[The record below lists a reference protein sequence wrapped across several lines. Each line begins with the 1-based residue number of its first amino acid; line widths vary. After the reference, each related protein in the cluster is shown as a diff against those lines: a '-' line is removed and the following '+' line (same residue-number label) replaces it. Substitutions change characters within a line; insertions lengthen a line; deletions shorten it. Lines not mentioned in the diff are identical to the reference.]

1 MSADEILSFNTK
13 LLFILL
19 TITATLEY
27 IRRRSPQRRDFALLA
42 SALGYPLAITLLR
55 TFYPLKSSFLDLSG
69 AFALFAQPYF
79 LFRLLQYFRPS
90 RGRVSI
96 LILGGFILSCVLLV
110 TQLVA
115 NRALTITLIF
125 TYCSVA
131 EAYSTWGFYQ
141 RMRDAAGTL
150 RRRLRIIMI
159 SSAVFTLAFV
169 INAAKAQI
177 PSLGITPIAQAAA
190 AISAILFYLAFI
202 PPRWLR
208 RAWQM
213 EELRDYMSQAR
224 IAPASD
230 TFMADRFLQLSLG
243 AKQATNAQASGV
255 LKFDEAAQK
264 WSVVASTDQSLFSD
278 LVQRSQTLI
287 DHAWQQRRASHTFV
301 RDIFD
306 ATERGQ
312 LQKLGMQAWLLTPI
326 QSQARI
332 WGLLVVA
339 LKDRSLFIE
348 DDLNVLHLLAQ
359 ECALLLDNHRLID
372 ELQNY
377 SEQLEHKVEER
388 TVALQRSNEELRHY
402 AYVASHDLQEP
413 LRMVI
418 SYLELIEKRFP
429 DKLDTDGR
437 EFIAFA
443 VEGALRMKSLINDLL
458 MYSRL
463 ETRSHTFKWIDIQE
477 MLDKTKQLLK
487 VAIEETEAR
496 ITHDELPQIVADE
509 ELILQVFQNLISNA
523 IKYRS
528 TRQPEIHI
536 GATCKDRLWIFS
548 VRDNGIG
555 IEQKF
560 LERIF
565 IMFQRLHTRERYPG
579 TGIGLAICKKAV
591 ELHDGRIWAESE
603 YGQGTTFYFTIPLRK
618 ESDVRLSNAS

>member
-19 TITATLEY
+19 TITAIIDY

-42 SALGYPLAITLLR
+42 SALGYPLAITLIR

-90 RGRVSI
+90 RGRMSI
-96 LILGGFILSCVLLV
+96 LILAGFALSCVLLM

-125 TYCSVA
+125 AYCSAA

-141 RMRDAAGTL
+141 RMRSAVGTL
-150 RRRLRIIMI
+150 RRRLRIITI

-177 PSLGITPIAQAAA
+177 PSLGISPIAQAAA

-230 TFMADRFLQLSLG
+230 TFTADRFQQLSQG
-243 AKQATNAQASGV
+243 AKQATNARASGV
-255 LKFDEAAQK
+255 LKFDESGHR
-264 WSVVASTDQSLFSD
+264 WSVLATSDQSLFSG
-278 LVQRSQTLI
+278 LI
-287 DHAWQQRRASHTFV
+287 SHGQWLLDRAWQQRSASYTLV
-301 RDIFD
+301 KAIPDID
-306 ATERGQ
+306 QRRQ
-312 LQKLGMQAWLLTPI
+312 LQQLAMQSWLMTPI
-326 QSQARI
+326 QSQERI

-339 LKDRSLFIE
+339 LKDRALFIE
-348 DDLNVLHLLAQ
+348 DDLNVLYLLAQ
-359 ECALLLDNHRLID
+359 ECALLLDNHRLIE
-372 ELQNY
+372 ELQHY

-418 SYLELIEKRFP
+418 SYLELIERRFP
-429 DKLDTDGR
+429 DKLDTEAR

-443 VEGALRMKSLINDLL
+443 VEGALRMKSLITDLL

-463 ETRSHTFKWIDIQE
+463 ETRSHTFRWIDTQQV
-477 MLDKTKQLLK
+477 LDKTKQMLK
-487 VAIEETEAR
+487 VAIEETDAK
-496 ITHDELPQIVADE
+496 ITNDEMPQVLADE
-509 ELILQVFQNLISNA
+509 ELILQIFQNLIANA

-548 VRDNGIG
+548 VKDNGIG

-565 IMFQRLHTRERYPG
+565 IMFQRLHTREKYPG

-591 ELHDGRIWAESE
+591 ELHEGRIWAESE
-603 YGQGTTFYFTIPLRK
+603 FGTGTTFYFTIPLR
-618 ESDVRLSNAS
+618 EENDVRLSNAS